1 MPVGPLLEDLLPAE
15 VFCRPVQQLDDP
27 PCRQISIAV
36 EEFFAQRKGQDLNV
50 RVDFHLLLQGI
61 YD

>member
-1 MPVGPLLEDLLPAE
+1 MQAGPLLEDLLPAE
-15 VFCRPVQQLDDP
+15 VFFRPVQQLDDP

-36 EEFFAQRKGQDLNV
+36 EEFFSTKKGQDLDV
-50 RVDFHLLLQGI
+50 RVRFYLLLQGI